1 MNDSFNK
8 KLYAKVE
15 DEARANKLEFVVGQV
30 PTAAVAVA
38 GGLIWLEFLRFDGRL
53 FL

>member
-38 GGLIWLEFLRFDGRL
+38 GGGG
-53 FL
+53 